1 MTSTGS
7 ESTKLIIIRGNSAS
21 GKSTIARTIR
31 EQYGKRELTII
42 EQDYVRIQILNRYD
56 GPGRPYVG
64 LIDLIAR
71 YALNNGFHVIV
82 EGILDA
88 AANGAMLS
96 QLAVD
101 HCGENFAFYL
111 DIPFEETLRRHAA
124 RSLANEF
131 GAESMQGWYRSLD
144 LIPPLDECVI
154 PSDSTLADS
163 VALIRTTAN
172 L

>member
-1 MTSTGS
+1 MTATGS

-31 EQYGKRELTII
+31 EQFGKRELTIV
-42 EQDYVRIQILNRYD
+42 EQDYVRLQILNGYD

-71 YALNNGFHVIV
+71 YALKNGFHVIV
-82 EGILDA
+82 EGILNA

-96 QLAVD
+96 QLAID
-101 HCGENFAFYL
+101 HRGENFAFYI
-111 DIPFEETLRRHAA
+111 DVPFDETVRRHAT
-124 RSLANEF
+124 RPLASTVGVET
-131 GAESMQGWYRSLD
+131 MQGWYRPLD
-144 LIPPLDECVI
+144 LIPAIDERVI
-154 PSDSTLADS
+154 PPESTLADS